1 MSDARRAFVV
11 DAADNRLG
19 EVALKLLRLGID
31 LHYSA
36 DLAEAWLLAEDVA
49 KDVRLLILNPRVPA
63 EKIAALEERLCSLS
77 PDIARTLMVIGRQ
90 PDDATRARLREAG
103 VELALWEPY
112 DEVELRAALQAAMAP
127 HSNPNSRKHPRI
139 VTTLLARASMGLLRT
154 DAIVSS
160 LSLGGAFLEAPDL
173 VPGLGPGGHDHHRD
187 VGALLVEAQQP
198 QGLPTVH
205 LLHHDVEQD
214 QVRTLDVGLDQA
226 VGTVGRGHHLVAA
239 LLQHQLQKVEH
250 VGLVVDGENRLL
262 AQP

>member
-19 EVALKLLRLGID
+19 EVALRLLRLGID

-63 EKIAALEERLCSLS
+63 EKIAALEERLCSCS

-127 HSNPNSRKHPRI
+127 HSGNPNSRKHPRI

-160 LSLGGAFLEAPDL
+160 LSLGGAFLEAPEPFPEGVDFTL
-173 VPGLGPGGHDHHRD
+173 EI
-187 VGALLVEAQQP
+187 ALPEEIVSVQAKVIYTSERTP
-198 QGLPTVH
+198 QSAL
-205 LLHHDVEQD
+205 
-214 QVRTLDVGLDQA
+214 
-226 VGTVGRGHHLVAA
+226 AA
-239 LLQHQLQKVEH
+239 GMGVSFAS
-250 VGLVVDGENRLL
+250 VDGAAGEGLKRFLDDHEKRF
-262 AQP
+262 AI